1 MLSIS
6 TPPPFR
12 IHKEKPLGTRIRM
25 RINYRYDPKPC
36 FPPFL
41 WGEGGAGS
49 ASEINADFILTWF
62 LAGSPMSLSVSVK
75 AT

>member
-1 MLSIS
+1 MLRIS
-6 TPPPFR
+6 TPPPFGYIKR
-12 IHKEKPLGTRIRM
+12 NRWGPGSVCASIIDTIR
-25 RINYRYDPKPC
+25 NPV

-41 WGEGGAGS
+41 WGEGGA